1 MTYQMSGG
9 DLMMVGPRV
18 QSHRLQPN
26 EALSLLDAHRQDYR
40 RAFTAGDKESA
51 QHALRLVRE
60 ILLAGNRPATAMDEM
75 QMSRG

>member
-18 QSHRLQPN
+18 QSHRLAPK
-26 EALSLLDAHRQDYR
+26 EALALLDAHRQDYR

-51 QHALRLVRE
+51 QHALRLSENLSQAIAQQRQWM
-60 ILLAGNRPATAMDEM
+60 RC
-75 QMSRG
+75 R